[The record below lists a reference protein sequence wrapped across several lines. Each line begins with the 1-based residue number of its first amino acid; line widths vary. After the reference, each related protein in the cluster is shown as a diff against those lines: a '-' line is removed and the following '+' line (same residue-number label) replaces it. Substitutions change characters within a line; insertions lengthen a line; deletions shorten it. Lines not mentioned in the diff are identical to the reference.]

1 MSQEQL
7 SDVGRQLLHD
17 LPALATL
24 RKLDRKEIDKVIALV
39 ENCAAF
45 NREHAEP
52 KALELDERIGRDPDY
67 FDWDLVKD
75 AGDHRLFSLV
85 IPEVLGGLA
94 GKYML
99 TAGFLAFEEL
109 CSTCAGIGNVIAAT
123 ALGISPMVTPG
134 GLVHWDT
141 VLNEIMEGEKK
152 GKPVLMAYAITEPS
166 AGTDVEEPEFLATA
180 RIGMEAKKVKG
191 GYLLNGRK
199 CFISGG
205 REATYLT
212 VCAAT
217 ERDRPLETWSLFL
230 VEKDRKGLS
239 VPRVERKMGQ
249 RACHAAELLFEDVF
263 VPEANLLGSE
273 GDGMATGILA
283 IMAASRGPVA
293 AVGTGIARG
302 TFRHFLA
309 WARKARGG
317 KKPIDEQYI
326 QMALADMHASIQ
338 QARGLCLNHSLAGDE
353 VFGALMINPL
363 MKSLFALPRAV
374 RLSRPYR
381 SFLQSPMG
389 KAMTSQMLRI
399 LVDEDDLTHILSLA
413 SLAKFAGTDN
423 AMWVTSR
430 ALELMGTDD
439 SPQRRW
445 IEKNFR
451 DVKLTQIYEG
461 TNQLN
466 RLAVFGIEI
475 ARTLKV
481 ELPRP
486 FGKGD
491 RGTG

>member
-7 SDVGRQLLHD
+7 SDTGRQLLHD
-17 LPALATL
+17 FPALATL
-24 RKLDRKEIDKVIALV
+24 RKLDRKNIDNVIALV

-52 KALELDERIGRDPDY
+52 VALELDERIGRDTDY
-67 FDWDLVKD
+67 FDWNLARV
-75 AGDHRLFSLV
+75 AGEHRLFSLV

-109 CSTCAGIGNVIAAT
+109 CSTCAGIGNMIAAT

-141 VLNEIMEGEKK
+141 ILHEVMEGEKK

-166 AGTDVEEPEFLATA
+166 AGTDVEEPEFLAKA
-180 RIGMEAKKVKG
+180 RINMEAKKVKG

-217 ERDRPLETWSLFL
+217 ERDRPLDTWSLFL
-230 VEKDRKGLS
+230 VERNREGVS
-239 VPRVERKMGQ
+239 VPRVEIKMGQ
-249 RACHAAELLFEDVF
+249 RACHAAEVLFEDVF
-263 VPEANLLGSE
+263 IPEGNLLGSE
-273 GDGMATGILA
+273 GDGMATGILS
-283 IMAASRGPVA
+283 IMAASRGPVG

-302 TFRHFLA
+302 TFRHFLQ
-309 WARKARGG
+309 WARTARGG
-317 KKPIDEQYI
+317 KRPVDEQYI
-326 QMALADMHASIQ
+326 QMALADMQASIQ
-338 QARGLCLNHSLAGDE
+338 QSRGLCLNHSLAGDE

-363 MKSLFALPRAV
+363 VKSLFALPRAV

-381 SFLQSPMG
+381 SFLQSSTG
-389 KAMTSQMLRI
+389 RAVTGQMLRI
-399 LVDEDDLTHILSLA
+399 LVDEGELTHILSLA
-413 SLAKFAGTDN
+413 SLAKFAATDN

-439 SPQRRW
+439 SIHRRW
-445 IEKNFR
+445 VEKNFR
-451 DVKLTQIYEG
+451 DAKLTQIYEG

-466 RLAVFGIEI
+466 RLTVYSIEL
-475 ARTLKV
+475 AKTLKV
-481 ELPRP
+481 ELPQP
-486 FGKGD
+486 FGKKDKGS
-491 RGTG
+491 